1 LLDLLTPI
9 GIPITLKSLLKGIKE
24 APGKRV
30 LVIGG
35 GNAAADV
42 TVSALR
48 LGAEAAAEAAVRSSI
63 PLGKNAYKIEIIKT
77 LVKRTLA
84 S

>member
-1 LLDLLTPI
+1 M
-9 GIPITLKSLLKGIKE
+9 
-24 APGKRV
+24 
-30 LVIGG
+30 GG